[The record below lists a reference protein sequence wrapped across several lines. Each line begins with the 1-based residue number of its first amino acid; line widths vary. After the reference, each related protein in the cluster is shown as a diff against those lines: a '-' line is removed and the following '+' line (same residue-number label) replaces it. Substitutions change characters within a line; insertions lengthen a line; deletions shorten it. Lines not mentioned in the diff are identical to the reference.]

1 MLTISHG
8 QASDLRAGQRER
20 FKLRTAAYL
29 SERYA
34 PDRLPAHTDW
44 MSVVTGA
51 IRLANQKGLRSELA
65 VVTLCELGLSHGFA
79 FHQEAPWA
87 EYVLDAC
94 DAEEAE
100 RVARL
105 REYLP

>member
-1 MLTISHG
+1 MLTISQG
-8 QASDLRAGQRER
+8 QASVLRAGQLER
-20 FKLRTAAYL
+20 FKQRTATYL
-29 SERYA
+29 AARYT
-34 PDRLPAHTDW
+34 PDQLPAHTDW

-51 IRLANQKGLRSELA
+51 IRLANQKGLHSELA
-65 VVTLCELGLSHGFA
+65 VATLCELGLSHGFA
-79 FHQEAPWA
+79 FHQEPWA
-87 EYVLDAC
+87 AYVLDGC